1 MRRWDPRRPG
11 GCRAPGKRAPGGPVH
26 RGAAHAGTG
35 TDRRRAGP
43 DGAHHQARQGEPGPR
58 SARARRDSRR
68 RPVRTGAGWS
78 TSPAVPTRHGVPRCT
93 AFVTGPV
100 RDGRIV
106 GRGHQHAHGAPGR
119 GRRPGTG
126 DPGRESTATAVIP
139 GAWSTTATTDPS
151 HLSIA
156 YTGRLVDEGTGRL
169 GRSRGLL
176 PAQAPPPRPRASPLQ
191 ARGPFWRNGPWKD
204 RDDPLKPQ
212 PPAG

>member
-43 DGAHHQARQGEPGPR
+43 DGAHHQARQGEPGLR
-58 SARARRDSRR
+58 SARTRRDSRR

-78 TSPAVPTRHGVPRCT
+78 TSPTC
-93 AFVTGPV
+93 
-100 RDGRIV
+100 
-106 GRGHQHAHGAPGR
+106 
-119 GRRPGTG
+119 RPGTG
-126 DPGRESTATAVIP
+126 FLVAP
-139 GAWSTTATTDPS
+139 PS
-151 HLSIA
+151 
-156 YTGRLVDEGTGRL
+156 
-169 GRSRGLL
+169 SRGLCATAASSAGPPAAARGTDFVL
-176 PAQAPPPRPRASPLQ
+176 GAPGQAIRAAQAPRRRRPRGPGPPQRPRIQVTCPSPTPGDSSTRAPVASAGAVGSSLRRHRRPGPGQVLQ
-191 ARGPFWRNGPWKD
+191 ARGPFWRDGPWKG

>member
-1 MRRWDPRRPG
+1 MVDF
-11 GCRAPGKRAPGGPVH
+11 
-26 RGAAHAGTG
+26 TY
-35 TDRRRAGP
+35 
-43 DGAHHQARQGEPGPR
+43 
-58 SARARRDSRR
+58 
-68 RPVRTGAGWS
+68 
-78 TSPAVPTRHGVPRCT
+78 VPTRHGVPRCT

-100 RDGRIV
+100 RDVRIV
-106 GRGHQHAHGAPGR
+106 GWATSTRTGRRQR

-169 GRSRGLL
+169 GRKPWAPPCAGAA
-176 PAQAPPPRPRASPLQ
+176 AQALGRPLQ
-191 ARGPFWRNGPWKD
+191 ARGPFWRDGPWKG
-204 RDDPLKPQ
+204 RDDPSKPQ